1 MSVLPNFNSSSILRN
16 AHGRT
21 VGVFSCSIFL
31 SEIERDPILL
41 LSVPQSVPET
51 LAAKLAKKFDAAAV
65 RAGSLLLATVTP
77 QA

>member
-1 MSVLPNFNSSSILRN
+1 MLRD
-16 AHGRT
+16 AHGLI

-31 SEIERDPILL
+31 SEMERDDILL

-51 LAAKLAKKFDAAAV
+51 LAANDAKKFDAAAV
-65 RAGSLLLATVTP
+65 RAGPLLLATAIP